1 MIDKRSPG
9 ALIRG
14 LMRKA
19 FWLPLWVTL
28 SASMVFGG
36 TEPPPVSAGEGI
48 CERRLCQGQSRIPER
63 RRCLYFFDR
72 GDNDGPAID
81 LAVDSIRPGIM
92 LSNPHGSGF
101 FAGNWEFLGEVF
113 GGGIFHGPGSVEVG
127 GTLIFRYNFI
137 QPNARVIPHMQIGA
151 GGIYTDI
158 GEGESRGLVSLP
170 VEFNLQGTGGLRF
183 MLDNKWSLILEAG
196 YRHISNGTIELPN
209 RGVDSVG
216 GDVGLGFFF

>member
-1 MIDKRSPG
+1 M
-9 ALIRG
+9 
-14 LMRKA
+14 
-19 FWLPLWVTL
+19 
-28 SASMVFGG
+28 
-36 TEPPPVSAGEGI
+36 
-48 CERRLCQGQSRIPER
+48 
-63 RRCLYFFDR
+63 
-72 GDNDGPAID
+72 
-81 LAVDSIRPGIM
+81 
-92 LSNPHGSGF
+92 GF
-101 FAGNWEFLGEVF
+101 
-113 GGGIFHGPGSVEVG
+113 FHGPGSVEAG

-158 GEGESRGLVSLP
+158 GERESRGLVSLP

-216 GDVGLGFFF
+216 GDVGLGFFLKSTSYDRSQPQLTTRGRWSLLAPHRKDFGVLPPGFLGAIVAHAGHRNAAASGATVPPRQEDNSAARREGRSSKTSSAISPFSIRRKNNRPQSTTRSILLRLGIMLNDPRWR